1 MAFSKNQVAHFHKLY
16 LELPDDFREG
26 AVKLLR
32 EQIKNKEEV
41 REAIKTYG
49 SHSWVVMNSIHF
61 QWGMSVRNM
70 LRSYGF
76 TDDKTPN
83 KNLDDYYTAIIEE
96 AMK

>member
-1 MAFSKNQVAHFHKLY
+1 MAFSEKQIIHFQKLY
-16 LELPDDFREG
+16 QGLSEDFREG

-32 EQIKNKEEV
+32 EQIKNKDEI
-41 REAIKTYG
+41 REAIKTHG
-49 SHSWVVMNSIHF
+49 SHSWIVMNGIHF

-76 TDDKTPN
+76 TDDKTPT

>member
-1 MAFSKNQVAHFHKLY
+1 M
-16 LELPDDFREG
+16 ELPDDFREG